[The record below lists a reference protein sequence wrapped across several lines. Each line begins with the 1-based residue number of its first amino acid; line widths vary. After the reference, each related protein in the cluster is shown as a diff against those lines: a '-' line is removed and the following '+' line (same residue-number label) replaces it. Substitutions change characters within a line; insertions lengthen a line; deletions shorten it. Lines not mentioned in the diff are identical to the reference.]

1 MYHLLLRFAFFG
13 AGIGPCNHWKMFE
26 PLTIGGR
33 GARNGAAVI
42 EAPAMRSFV
51 SALVVILVSCGG
63 SQKPADSAESATAS
77 EHAGPAEEDDAQPSD
92 GAQSASDKSKSKGDK
107 GKDEKGDAGGSA
119 AAGAVPTQCAK
130 AGAATCVPDRR
141 FVEHMCSDSYPTIA
155 LYLFGNGNP
164 FSKGY
169 LTRRTQAWN
178 AEGGASDNSWLE
190 FDEEVLVLAERGAD
204 KGGMQVSGAGGSYMA
219 LRWNGSCVTL
229 AKEELTLSKPPAPK
243 AAKVEWRYLDDNVQ
257 EALRTDATIN
267 DAVIARRKECK
278 GAVSGDVS
286 LKCVKAD
293 DKLSA
298 VIVDYLRKGGKI
310 PVPSKLPK

>member
-1 MYHLLLRFAFFG
+1 MRVLVPAFAFLLL
-13 AGIGPCNHWKMFE
+13 
-26 PLTIGGR
+26 
-33 GARNGAAVI
+33 
-42 EAPAMRSFV
+42 
-51 SALVVILVSCGG
+51 SAC
-63 SQKPADSAESATAS
+63 
-77 EHAGPAEEDDAQPSD
+77 
-92 GAQSASDKSKSKGDK
+92 
-107 GKDEKGDAGGSA
+107 GGSA
-119 AAGAVPTQCAK
+119 APAKSAEAPEPAAKGDSAKEDAPAKSDEAKPASAAGKSAPSAGVPTECYK
-130 AGAATCVPDRR
+130 GNSSPCVPDRR
-141 FVEHMCSDSYPTIA
+141 FIERMCGDSFPTIA

-229 AKEELTLSKPPAPK
+229 AKEEMTLSKPPSPK
-243 AAKVEWRYLDDNVQ
+243 AAKVEWRFLDDNVQ
-257 EALRTDATIN
+257 EALRADSTIN
-267 DAVIARRKECK
+267 EAVIARRKECK

-298 VIVDYLRKGGKI
+298 VIVDYLRRGGKI